1 MLRQTLESAC
11 ASTPGHGNGALPRID
26 QLVAKQ
32 TVHILKE
39 ISYIKIMSPH
49 ITPSSSSSPYRN
61 RFPTSGFLPDFCT
74 NQVAFALILLAELF
88 ALVLALHEIDK
99 PGEFWTQL
107 AFISLFVQWV
117 VLGVA
122 AALCLCK
129 HWLGRLGSTAATF
142 AVLGLTL
149 LITLLFSIVGWW
161 WLESRPALFED
172 LGPLILPL
180 TRNLAIAGIVTLI
193 ALRYFYVQ
201 HHWKRNVEAEARAR
215 LQALQA
221 RIHPHFLFNALNTIA
236 SLIHGRPDQAEQAVL
251 DLADMLRSALA
262 YQERITLKAE
272 LELTRRYL
280 AIESL
285 RLGERLRVD
294 WQLDEDLPL
303 DLPTPALLL
312 QPLVENAI
320 HHGIQRLPEGG
331 TLTIRIE
338 RQPRALRITVANPR
352 PSDRVPSTGQGI
364 AQHNIRQRL
373 RLTYNAPNPLKVTET
388 SEHYQI
394 TFSIPLEGYDSTTL
408 P

>member
-1 MLRQTLESAC
+1 M
-11 ASTPGHGNGALPRID
+11 
-26 QLVAKQ
+26 V
-32 TVHILKE
+32 
-39 ISYIKIMSPH
+39 
-49 ITPSSSSSPYRN
+49 
-61 RFPTSGFLPDFCT
+61 
-74 NQVAFALILLAELF
+74 LLAELF
-88 ALVLALHEIDK
+88 AMVLALTEIDK
-99 PGEFWTQL
+99 PGEFWNQL

-117 VLGVA
+117 VLG
-122 AALCLCK
+122 
-129 HWLGRLGSTAATF
+129 TAATLCFCKRWLNRLSSTVAAF

-149 LITLLFSIVGWW
+149 LITLLFSIAGWW
-161 WLESRPALFED
+161 FLEPRPD
-172 LGPLILPL
+172 LLGNPAPLVPL
-180 TRNLAIAGIVTLI
+180 LVRNLAIAGIVTLI

-236 SLIHGRPDQAEQAVL
+236 SLIHGQPERAEQAVL

-262 YQERITLKAE
+262 YQERITLEAE

-331 TLTIRIE
+331 VLTIRIE
-338 RQPRALRITVANPR
+338 RQPRALRVTVANPR
-352 PSDRVPSTGQGI
+352 PADSDATIKPGQRI

-373 RLTYNAPNPLKVTET
+373 QLAYNIPNPLEITET
-388 SEHYQI
+388 PERYQI
-394 TFSIPLEGYDSTTL
+394 GFAIPIADQQPAVVS
-408 P
+408 

>member
-1 MLRQTLESAC
+1 
-11 ASTPGHGNGALPRID
+11 
-26 QLVAKQ
+26 
-32 TVHILKE
+32 
-39 ISYIKIMSPH
+39 MSPH
-49 ITPSSSSSPYRN
+49 ITPSSSSSPYHN
-61 RFPTSGFLPDFCT
+61 RCPTSGFLPDFCT

-122 AALCLCK
+122 AVLCLCK

-373 RLTYNAPNPLKVTET
+373 RLTYNAPNPLEVTET

>member
-1 MLRQTLESAC
+1 MEKTAMTSPRPKPAPEPDP
-11 ASTPGHGNGALPRID
+11 ASC
-26 QLVAKQ
+26 
-32 TVHILKE
+32 
-39 ISYIKIMSPH
+39 
-49 ITPSSSSSPYRN
+49 
-61 RFPTSGFLPDFCT
+61 FLPDFCA
-74 NQVAFALILLAELF
+74 NRIIFVMVLLAELF
-88 ALVLALHEIDK
+88 ALVLALRDIDR
-99 PGEFWTQL
+99 PGEFWSQL
-107 AFISLFVQWV
+107 ALVSLFVQWV
-117 VLGVA
+117 VLGA
-122 AALCLCK
+122 AAVLCFCK
-129 HWLGRLGSTAATF
+129 RCLDRLGSTAATL
-142 AVLGLTL
+142 AALALTL
-149 LITLLFSIVGWW
+149 LITALFSLAGWW
-161 WLESRPALFED
+161 FLEPRPD
-172 LGPLILPL
+172 LLTSPTPLIPL
-180 TRNLAIAGIVTLI
+180 LVRNLAIAAIVTLI

-262 YQERITLKAE
+262 YRERITLEAE

-338 RQPRALRITVANPR
+338 RQSQALRVTVANPR
-352 PSDRVPSTGQGI
+352 SADGAAARPGQGI

-373 RLTYNAPNPLKVTET
+373 QLAYHAPNPLEITET
-388 SEHYQI
+388 PERYQVA
-394 TFSIPLEGYDSTTL
+394 FAIPLEEGGSASL
-408 P
+408 S

>member
-26 QLVAKQ
+26 QFVAKQ

-49 ITPSSSSSPYRN
+49 ITPSSSSGPYRN
-61 RFPTSGFLPDFCT
+61 RFPISGFLPDFCT

-122 AALCLCK
+122 AVLCLCK

-373 RLTYNAPNPLKVTET
+373 RLTYNAPNPLEVTET

>member
-1 MLRQTLESAC
+1 M
-11 ASTPGHGNGALPRID
+11 
-26 QLVAKQ
+26 V
-32 TVHILKE
+32 
-39 ISYIKIMSPH
+39 
-49 ITPSSSSSPYRN
+49 
-61 RFPTSGFLPDFCT
+61 
-74 NQVAFALILLAELF
+74 LLAELF
-88 ALVLALHEIDK
+88 ALVLALTEIDK
-99 PGEFWTQL
+99 PGEFWNRL

-117 VLGVA
+117 VLG
-122 AALCLCK
+122 
-129 HWLGRLGSTAATF
+129 TAATLCFCKRFLNRPGSTVAAF

-149 LITLLFSIVGWW
+149 LITLLFSIAGWW
-161 WLESRPALFED
+161 FLEPRFDFLDNPA
-172 LGPLILPL
+172 PLVPPL
-180 TRNLAIAGIVTLI
+180 VRNLAIAGIVTLI

-201 HHWKRNVEAEARAR
+201 HQWKRNVEAEARAR

-236 SLIHGRPDQAEQAVL
+236 SLIHGQPERAEQAVL

-262 YQERITLKAE
+262 YRERITLKAE

-280 AIESL
+280 AIENL

-338 RQPRALRITVANPR
+338 RQPRALRVTVANPR
-352 PSDRVPSTGQGI
+352 PADGDATIKPGQRI

-373 RLTYNAPNPLKVTET
+373 QLAYNIPNPLEITET
-388 SEHYQI
+388 PECYQI
-394 TFSIPLEGYDSTTL
+394 GFAIPIADRQPAVVS
-408 P
+408 

>member
-1 MLRQTLESAC
+1 MEKTAMTSPRPKPAPEPDP
-11 ASTPGHGNGALPRID
+11 AS
-26 QLVAKQ
+26 
-32 TVHILKE
+32 
-39 ISYIKIMSPH
+39 S
-49 ITPSSSSSPYRN
+49 
-61 RFPTSGFLPDFCT
+61 FLPDFCA
-74 NQVAFALILLAELF
+74 NRIIFVMVLLAELF
-88 ALVLALHEIDK
+88 ALVLALWEIDR
-99 PGEFWTQL
+99 PGEFWNRL
-107 AFISLFVQWV
+107 AIISLFVQWV
-117 VLGVA
+117 TLGSA
-122 AALCLCK
+122 AALCLAK
-129 HWLGRLGSTAATF
+129 RRFNRLGSTAAAL

-149 LITLLFSIVGWW
+149 LITALFSLAGWW
-161 WLESRPALFED
+161 ILEPSLD
-172 LGPLILPL
+172 LLENLAPLVPL
-180 TRNLAIAGIVTLI
+180 LVRNLAIAAIVTLI

-221 RIHPHFLFNALNTIA
+221 RIHPHFLFNTLNTIA

-262 YQERITLKAE
+262 YRERITLEAE

-312 QPLVENAI
+312 QPLVENAV

-338 RQPRALRITVANPR
+338 RQPQALRVTVANPR
-352 PSDRVPSTGQGI
+352 SADAAARPGQGI

-373 RLTYNAPNPLKVTET
+373 QLAYHAPNPLEITET
-388 SEHYQI
+388 PERYQVA
-394 TFSIPLEGYDSTTL
+394 FAIPLEEGGSASL
-408 P
+408 S

>member
-61 RFPTSGFLPDFCT
+61 RFPISGFLPDFCT

-373 RLTYNAPNPLKVTET
+373 RLTYNALNPLEVTET

-394 TFSIPLEGYDSTTL
+394 TFGIPLEGYDSTTL

>member
-1 MLRQTLESAC
+1 
-11 ASTPGHGNGALPRID
+11 
-26 QLVAKQ
+26 
-32 TVHILKE
+32 
-39 ISYIKIMSPH
+39 MSPH

-61 RFPTSGFLPDFCT
+61 RFPISGFLPDFCT

-262 YQERITLKAE
+262 YQEQITLKAE

-373 RLTYNAPNPLKVTET
+373 RLTYNALNPLEVTET

>member
-1 MLRQTLESAC
+1 MLRQTLESVC

-285 RLGERLRVD
+285 RLGERLHVD

-373 RLTYNAPNPLKVTET
+373 RLTYNALNPLEVTET